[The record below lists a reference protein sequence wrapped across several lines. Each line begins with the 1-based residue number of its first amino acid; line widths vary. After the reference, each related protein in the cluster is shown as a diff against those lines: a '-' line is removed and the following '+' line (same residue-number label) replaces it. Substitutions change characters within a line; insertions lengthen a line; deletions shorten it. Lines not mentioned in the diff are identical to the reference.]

1 MTSAPASPMTA
12 TDPAG
17 PAALAAGL
25 APRIAENA
33 RQVDADATFPA
44 DDLARL
50 RASGLMGLLVPREYG
65 GLGGGYADLAAV
77 ARVLGEASVSTAMIW
92 SMHCQQVAA
101 LVDHADEDLRAAVL
115 PRVATGEIYLASV
128 TSEKGKGGHLLTAM
142 APVSSDHGRL
152 VLEREA
158 PIATGGEHADAFLV
172 TMRSRPDAE
181 PSDVTLVYAERGEL
195 ELTTKAN
202 WDPLGMRGTHSV
214 AMTLSGRLPGDRIV
228 GRHGFGDVAVRSF
241 IPAGHIA
248 WAASWLGG
256 ATGPYRQMLALWR
269 DPKAR
274 GEFDLSSPLFAER
287 LARIRLDLDTVGAYL
302 HRVVDEYEELRADPG
317 GVAVRAAEPW
327 FQLHLNGL
335 KVLAADRLF
344 AAVDRLV
351 KLAGMRHGYLKT
363 SAVPLER
370 AFRDL
375 RSGSLNYADDRLYVA
390 NGKLALLDRDVTLP

>member
-1 MTSAPASPMTA
+1 MTSAPAPPVAETE
-12 TDPAG
+12 PV
-17 PAALAAGL
+17 ALATNL
-25 APRIAENA
+25 APRIAEHA
-33 RQVDADATFPA
+33 GDIDRAAVFPA
-44 DDLARL
+44 EDLGLL

-77 ARVLGEASVSTAMIW
+77 ARILGEASASTAMIW

-101 LVDHADEDLRAAVL
+101 LVDHADDELRAAVL
-115 PRVATGEIYLASV
+115 PRIAAGEIYLASV
-128 TSEKGKGGHLLTAM
+128 TSEKGKGGHLLTSM
-142 APVSSDHGRL
+142 APLSSDGGQL

-158 PIATGGEHADAFLV
+158 PIATGGEYADAFLV

-181 PSDVTLVYAERGEL
+181 PSDVRLVFAQRDEL
-195 ELTTKAN
+195 DLTTKAN

-214 AMTLSGRLPGDRIV
+214 AMTLSGRLPENRIV
-228 GRHGFGDVAVRSF
+228 GRDGFGDVAVRSF

-248 WAASWLGG
+248 WAGSWLGA
-256 ATGPYRQMLALWR
+256 ATGPYGQMVALWR

-274 GEFDLSSPLFAER
+274 GESDLSSPLFAER

-302 HRVVDEYEELRADPG
+302 HRVVDEYEELRADPA

-335 KVLAADRLF
+335 KVLAAERLF
-344 AAVDRLV
+344 AAADRLV
-351 KLAGMRHGYLKT
+351 QLAGMRHGYLKT